1 MPYEFLEGRP
11 FWVVYLSL
19 LGIVFARAQAT
30 YWLGRGLGA
39 GVYRSRLG
47 QRIGPRLEHAEN
59 LINRYGP
66 PAVTLSFLTIGI
78 QTAVNLTSGAMR
90 MRFVRYLIAMFVGC
104 LAWAAIYSLGGMAVL
119 AAWWGLFLHS
129 PWAATAAAA
138 AVIAAVVGVKTWRK
152 RRSAAAPAGLSPT
165 APAPAPVQAQQPAE
179 SAPQHAEAPTL
190 PPAP

>member
-39 GVYRSRLG
+39 GVHRSRIG
-47 QRIGPRLEHAEN
+47 RRIGPRLARAEN
-59 LINRYGP
+59 LINRFGP
-66 PAVTLSFLTIGI
+66 PAVTLCFLTVGV
-78 QTAVNLTSGAMR
+78 QTAVNLASGAMR
-90 MRFVRYLIAMFVGC
+90 MRFTRYLAAMFPGC

-129 PWAATAAAA
+129 PWLAAAATVLVLAAAA
-138 AVIAAVVGVKTWRK
+138 AFVAWR
-152 RRSAAAPAGLSPT
+152 RRRPPEEPAGTGRTEPAT
-165 APAPAPVQAQQPAE
+165 APAE
-179 SAPQHAEAPTL
+179 
-190 PPAP
+190 